1 MLVKYL
7 FVPNWA
13 ALAVGPKHWIPAAT
27 KSSTIPSNEILKGS
41 DKTAYVIERH
51 IIVLSQKK
59 EHLKSTSL
67 LQKGKSLEYNEV
79 ARKIMLLAHF

>member
-7 FVPNWA
+7 FVPNSA

-51 IIVLSQKK
+51 ITVPEERAFKK
-59 EHLKSTSL
+59 YIIATER
-67 LQKGKSLEYNEV
+67 E
-79 ARKIMLLAHF
+79 AFKI